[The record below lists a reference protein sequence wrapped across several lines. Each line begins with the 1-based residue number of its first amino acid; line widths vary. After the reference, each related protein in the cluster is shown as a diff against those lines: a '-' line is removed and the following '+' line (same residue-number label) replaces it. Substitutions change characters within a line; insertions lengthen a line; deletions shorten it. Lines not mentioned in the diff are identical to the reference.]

1 MSHRHSE
8 QLQLYDSYNN
18 TEATLEKTWDCVV
31 DVWKNS
37 TSAEVARSFVL
48 AYRVIKLII
57 QEKGY
62 NAWLA
67 SGTPHCNV
75 RRDHID
81 TPTGIH
87 RKVIVDV
94 DSITEAATNE

>member
-8 QLQLYDSYNN
+8 QLQLYND
-18 TEATLEKTWDCVV
+18 TEATLQKTWDTVV
-31 DVWKNS
+31 DVWNNS
-37 TSAEVARSFVL
+37 PSAEVARSFVL
-48 AYRVIKLII
+48 AYRVMKLII

-75 RRDHID
+75 RRDYLD
-81 TPTGIH
+81 TQTGIR

-94 DSITEAATNE
+94 DGITEAATNE

>member
-1 MSHRHSE
+1 M
-8 QLQLYDSYNN
+8 
-18 TEATLEKTWDCVV
+18 
-31 DVWKNS
+31 DVWNNS
-37 TSAEVARSFVL
+37 PSAEVARSFVL
-48 AYRVIKLII
+48 AYRVMKLII

-75 RRDHID
+75 RRDYID
-81 TPTGIH
+81 TPTGIR

-94 DSITEAATNE
+94 DSIAEAATNN

>member
-8 QLQLYDSYNN
+8 QLQLYND
-18 TEATLEKTWDCVV
+18 TEATLEKTWDTVV
-31 DVWKNS
+31 DVWNNS
-37 TSAEVARSFVL
+37 PSAEVARSFVL
-48 AYRVIKLII
+48 AYRVMKLII

-75 RRDHID
+75 RRDYLD
-81 TPTGIH
+81 PQTGIR
-87 RKVIVDV
+87 RKVIIDV
-94 DSITEAATNE
+94 DGITEAATNE